1 MPMFNVTITEEVQ
14 YELEVEAD
22 SEDEACWQAEEEFL
36 KSEDPNS
43 YPVTVTERLV
53 EAEQTS

>member
-1 MPMFNVTITEEVQ
+1 MAMFNVTITEEVQ

-22 SEDEACWQAEEEFL
+22 SEDEACWQGEEEFL
-36 KSEDPNS
+36 QSEDPNS
-43 YPVTVTERLV
+43 YPVTVTERQV